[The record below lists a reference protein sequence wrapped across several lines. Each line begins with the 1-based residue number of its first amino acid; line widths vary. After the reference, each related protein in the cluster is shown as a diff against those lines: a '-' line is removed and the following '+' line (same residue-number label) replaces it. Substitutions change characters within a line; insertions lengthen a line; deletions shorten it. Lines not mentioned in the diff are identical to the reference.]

1 MWCAKNQQPFCAC
14 IRLMNSKSKGSA
26 PAVGLPFELDHF
38 LPFRLS
44 VLGNRVTR
52 AVARV
57 YAKRFQL
64 SAPEWRTMAVLGRYG
79 AMPAHGVI
87 EHTAMDKV
95 RVSRAVARLLASGRI
110 TRRADASD
118 RRRVILDLTPAG
130 RGVYTQIVPLALAVE
145 SELITDLTPDERKVL
160 EGVMR
165 KLEART
171 AGDFAEEDIEI

>member
-1 MWCAKNQQPFCAC
+1 MGNP
-14 IRLMNSKSKGSA
+14 REPA
-26 PAVGLPFELDHF
+26 PPAGAPFELDHF

-44 VLGNRVTR
+44 VIGNRLTR

-57 YAKRFQL
+57 YARRFQL

-110 TRRADASD
+110 TRRADADD
-118 RRRVILDLTPAG
+118 RRRAILDLTAEG
-130 RGVYTQIVPLALAVE
+130 RAVYRQIVPLALAVE
-145 SELITDLTPDERKVL
+145 SELVTDLTADERKIL
-160 EGVMR
+160 EAVMR
-165 KLEART
+165 KLEMRT
-171 AGDFAEEDIEI
+171 AAEFAEEDVEI